1 MCLDSFVTL
10 ASKCGHK
17 QLTKDGLDVTFGASW
32 RMIGALGRPC
42 LPTFGQEISEAFERI
57 PAAAKGNIKELSLL
71 GLPFRKIEK
80 TRLESNPVSTGN
92 QQSPKR
98 GVLLR

>member
-1 MCLDSFVTL
+1 MAHDWSARLS
-10 ASKCGHK
+10 
-17 QLTKDGLDVTFGASW
+17 
-32 RMIGALGRPC
+32 
-42 LPTFGQEISEAFERI
+42 LPANISRTPSGQEISEAFERI
-57 PAAAKGNIKELSLL
+57 PAAAKGNIRELSLL

-80 TRLESNPVSTGN
+80 TRSESNPVSTGN